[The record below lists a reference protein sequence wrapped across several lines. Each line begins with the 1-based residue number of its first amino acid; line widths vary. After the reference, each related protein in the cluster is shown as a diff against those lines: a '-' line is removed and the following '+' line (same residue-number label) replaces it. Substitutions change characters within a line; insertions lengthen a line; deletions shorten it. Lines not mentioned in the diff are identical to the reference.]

1 ASRRAHPY
9 RPSMARLGLRKPGRR
24 L

>member
-1 ASRRAHPY
+1 NRRAHPY